1 MTRPANELVA
11 LVTGSTDGI
20 GKQTAIALARAG
32 ARVIVHGRGDA
43 RAAKAAE
50 EIRAASGAAPDR
62 VDHVAFDLGS
72 LAAVKKG
79 AAAIEARTPALH
91 VLLNNAGIFA
101 NERVTS
107 RDGHELTFAVN
118 HLGPFLLT
126 ELLLPLLRRS
136 AVPGAAARVINVSSV
151 AHTRGEIHIGDL
163 SLERGFSGYTA
174 YAQSKLANIM
184 HAVSLASRLP
194 AAEVT
199 ANSLHPGVVMTKLLR
214 TGFGPV
220 VGDTV
225 EEGAETP
232 VYLATS
238 PAVEGI
244 TGRYFTDCKEA
255 EYAPVVDDREVRDA
269 LWQAS
274 DELTRAFR

>member
-32 ARVIVHGRGDA
+32 AQVIVHGRGDA
-43 RAAKAAE
+43 GAAKAAGE
-50 EIRAASGAAPDR
+50 VRAASGSDR

-72 LAAVKKG
+72 LAAVRKG
-79 AAAIEARTPALH
+79 AAAIEGKTPALH
-91 VLLNNAGIFA
+91 VLINNAGIYA

-126 ELLLPLLRRS
+126 SLLLPLLRRS
-136 AVPGAAARVINVSSV
+136 ATAGAASRVINVSSI

-163 SLERGFSGYTA
+163 SLARGFSGYAA

-184 HAVSLASRLP
+184 HAMSLASRLP
-194 AAEVT
+194 ASEVT

-214 TGFGPV
+214 IGFGPV
-220 VGDTV
+220 KGDTV
-225 EEGAETP
+225 EEGAQTS

-238 PAVEGI
+238 PAVEGV
-244 TGRYFTDCKEA
+244 TGRYFTDCEEA
-255 EYAPVVDDREVRDA
+255 EYSEAVDDREVRDA
-269 LWQAS
+269 LWEAS
-274 DELTRAFR
+274 ESLTVS